1 MEVSYRYIRLRLSE
15 AGILPRSRMAR
26 VAWYLLGIDIALFAL
41 QKLLRLFHISYGRS
55 LGGWVSILS
64 FVVIVLF
71 AFLAFRW
78 LRSRLL
84 WRLRNRLIVTYVFIG
99 VIPAVLLVAMAFITI
114 YLFAGQFANF
124 VVISEL
130 NSRLRSLEAAN
141 AAIANEL
148 ATRLER
154 GDKATADSLEGLRR
168 HEPSWS
174 HQEICGWQDGKA
186 LPVCDG
192 KEGTPFLLPS
202 FLTP

>member
-41 QKLLRLFHISYGRS
+41 QKLLGLFHVSYGRS

-78 LRSRLL
+78 LRSKLL

-99 VIPAVLLVAMAFITI
+99 VIPVVLILAMFGISGYLLGNQLTTMLVHRDLMAEVQSLDTMN
-114 YLFAGQFANF
+114 AT
-124 VVISEL
+124 V
-130 NSRLRSLEAAN
+130 SLEIASRVTNKPSSPLRLSTLAPGGPTQHFPQWTIAAWLNGRQINIAN
-141 AAIANEL
+141 ATSPGADL
-148 ATRLER
+148 
-154 GDKATADSLEGLRR
+154 GDR
-168 HEPSWS
+168 
-174 HQEICGWQDGKA
+174 
-186 LPVCDG
+186 
-192 KEGTPFLLPS
+192 
-202 FLTP
+202 